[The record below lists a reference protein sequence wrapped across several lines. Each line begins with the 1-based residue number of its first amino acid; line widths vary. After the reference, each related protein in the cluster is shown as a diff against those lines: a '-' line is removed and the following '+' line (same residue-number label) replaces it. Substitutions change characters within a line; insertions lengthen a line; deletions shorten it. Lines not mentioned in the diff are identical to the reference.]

1 MTVMEVLA
9 LLALIISLLQLIIAV
24 IFDTMNIT
32 IQLTALF
39 LRNK

>member
-32 IQLTALF
+32 IQLIELF